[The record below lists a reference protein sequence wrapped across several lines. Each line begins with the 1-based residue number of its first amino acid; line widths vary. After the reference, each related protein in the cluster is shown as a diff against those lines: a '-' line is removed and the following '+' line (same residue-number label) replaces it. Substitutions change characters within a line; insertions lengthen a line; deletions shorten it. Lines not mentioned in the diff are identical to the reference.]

1 MIPARYG
8 SSRLPGKVLLPIQ
21 GKPILQHVY
30 ERACESKADKIYI
43 LTDDDKVA
51 SLGREIGAN
60 VIMTHP
66 DCQSG
71 TDRITEA
78 VDKLGLNDEVIVN
91 LQADEPFI
99 DASYIDAV
107 ASALLERP
115 QVPMATLA
123 HEMTEMAEIE
133 NPNVVKVVLNQ
144 AQLAMYFSRSV
155 IPSSGSHPGL
165 FSQPRGEATQ
175 SRDPYLIPLSGM
187 HLRHIGLYAY
197 RASFLKTL
205 SLLPMAPI
213 QMLESLEQ
221 LKVLWHGYSIHVDIV
236 DRPLYGDINTREDY
250 DNMCRV
256 LSSQ

>member
-1 MIPARYG
+1 MSYTIMIPARYA

-30 ERACESKADKIYI
+30 ERACEAHADKIYI

-51 SLGREIGAN
+51 DLGKKIGAN

-78 VDKLGLNDEVIVN
+78 VDILKLNDEVIVN
-91 LQADEPFI
+91 VQADEPFI
-99 DASYIDAV
+99 DAAYIDAV
-107 ASALLERP
+107 ASALMERLS
-115 QVPMATLA
+115 VPMATLA
-123 HEMTEMAEIE
+123 HEISDPAEIL
-133 NPNVVKVVLNQ
+133 NPNAVKILLNHDQQ
-144 AQLAMYFSRSV
+144 ALYFSRAA
-155 IPSSGSHPGL
+155 IPYI
-165 FSQPRGEATQ
+165 
-175 SRDPYLIPLSGM
+175 RDPKIEIPQGLY
-187 HLRHIGLYAY
+187 LRHIGLYAY

-221 LKVLWHGYSIHVDIV
+221 LKVLWHGYPIHVEIV
-236 DRPLYGDINTREDY
+236 DRPQFGDINTREDY
-250 DNMCRV
+250 ENIC
-256 LSSQ
+256 LSLPS

>member
-30 ERACESKADKIYI
+30 ERACESKAEKIFI
-43 LTDDDKVA
+43 LTDDEKVA
-51 SLGREIGAN
+51 ALGHELGAH

-71 TDRITEA
+71 TDRISEA
-78 VDKLGLNDEVIVN
+78 VDKLGLKDEVIVN

-99 DASYIDAV
+99 DATYIDAV
-107 ASALLERP
+107 ATALIDRP
-115 QVPMATLA
+115 AVPMATLA
-123 HEMTEMAEIE
+123 HEMSESTEIE

-144 AQLAMYFSRSV
+144 AQSAMYFSRSV
-155 IPSSGSHPGL
+155 IPCFGSHAA
-165 FSQPRGEATQ
+165 FS
-175 SRDPYLIPLSGM
+175 SGM

-205 SLLPMAPI
+205 ALLPMAPI
-213 QMLESLEQ
+213 QMIESLEQ
-221 LKVLWHGYSIHVDIV
+221 LKVLWHGYSIHVEIV
-236 DRPLYGDINTREDY
+236 ERPRYGDINTREDY
-250 DNMCRV
+250 DTMCR
-256 LSSQ
+256 QMA

>member
-30 ERACESKADKIYI
+30 ERACESKAEKIYI
-43 LTDDDKVA
+43 LTDDEKVA
-51 SLGREIGAN
+51 ALGHEIGAN
-60 VIMTHP
+60 VMMTHP

-78 VDKLGLNDEVIVN
+78 VDKLGLKDEVIVN

-99 DASYIDAV
+99 DAAYIDAL
-107 ASALLERP
+107 ASALIDRP
-115 QVPMATLA
+115 AVPMATLA
-123 HEMTEMAEIE
+123 HEMSESAEIE

-144 AQLAMYFSRSV
+144 AQSAMYFSRSV
-155 IPSSGSHPGL
+155 IPSFGSHAAL
-165 FSQPRGEATQ
+165 S
-175 SRDPYLIPLSGM
+175 SGM

-205 SLLPMAPI
+205 ALLPMAPI
-213 QMLESLEQ
+213 QMIESLEQ

-236 DRPLYGDINTREDY
+236 DRPRYGDINTREDY
-250 DNMCRV
+250 ETMCR
-256 LSSQ
+256 QMT

>member
-1 MIPARYG
+1 MSFTIMIPARYG

-30 ERACESKADKIYI
+30 ERACESQAEKIYI

-51 SLGREIGAN
+51 ALGHEIGAN

-78 VDKLGLNDEVIVN
+78 VDKLGLKDEVIVN

-99 DASYIDAV
+99 DAAYIDAV
-107 ASALLERP
+107 AAALIDRP
-115 QVPMATLA
+115 SVPMATLA
-123 HEMTEMAEIE
+123 HEMSEQAEIE
-133 NPNVVKVVLNQ
+133 NPNVVKVVLNH
-144 AQLAMYFSRSV
+144 AQLALYFSRSV
-155 IPSSGSHPGL
+155 IPSFGSHTGL
-165 FSQPRGEATQ
+165 
-175 SRDPYLIPLSGM
+175 PYHRAHLPSGM

-221 LKVLWHGYSIHVDIV
+221 LKVLWHGYGIHVEIV
-236 DRPLYGDINTREDY
+236 ERPLYGDINTREDY
-250 DNMCRV
+250 DNMCRQM
-256 LSSQ
+256 S